1 MRTSLEHNK
10 TTTTKQLLKNF
21 IHYSGEQNDDSETK
35 CQTIRE
41 DWNTHLTTQLSKMRI
56 QA

>member
-1 MRTSLEHNK
+1 M
-10 TTTTKQLLKNF
+10 
-21 IHYSGEQNDDSETK
+21 HYSGEQNDDSETK